1 MSTLRLSAVG
11 LTLRVGLLVV
21 VVTNALIL
29 ARVLRPE
36 GFGEY
41 FLFLR
46 LVAVLAAFADFGLSQ
61 SVNAFYGRHKH
72 WRGHIH
78 NLMLQLVPIFS
89 VAASCVAGLVLWLG
103 GRWLLPNLSILLMFM
118 AFAILPLSLYANLW
132 NSMMVGTTQIWRVN
146 LLQLV
151 MCTFSLSLT
160 IVFVVILAGGV
171 RTAAINYLVVMF
183 VQFVVMLAMGI
194 RLSKDQPSSESP
206 VDLRRKMMSFGLRAY
221 PGSIGYLLCMRIPVF
236 IINVTHGPAAVGI
249 FSVAQQVAE
258 KLLLPVEAIQDV
270 TYEKMSTLSS
280 AVAAKAM
287 NLYLRLTWWGM
298 WGIIILASV
307 FSYLGIVLLLG
318 SAYLQAISVA
328 HLLFIGSAF
337 AAVSLLMDTFFVN
350 QLHRPGLVSILAWLK
365 FLFALTLGLILIPPF
380 GVKGA
385 AASLAT
391 MQIVGAAVYV
401 YLYLRVTK
409 SDWKDLV
416 YIRRHDLALLRKQI
430 TSLTLSAPAAATRVE
445 PAAVTSETSY

>member
-11 LTLRVGLLVV
+11 FTLRVGLLVV
-21 VVTNALIL
+21 VMANALLL
-29 ARVLRPE
+29 ARVLRPA
-36 GFGEY
+36 GFGQY

-46 LVAVLAAFADFGLSQ
+46 LVGVLAAFADFGLSQ
-61 SVNAFYGRHKH
+61 SVNAFYGRHKN

-78 NLMLQLVPIFS
+78 SFMLQFIPIFS
-89 VAASCVAGLVLWLG
+89 LGTICIGGIVLWLG
-103 GRWLLPNLSILLMFM
+103 GRWLLPNLPTLLMVM

-183 VQFVVMLAMGI
+183 VQFVVMLVMGI
-194 RLSKDQPSSESP
+194 RLSKDLSAEGRP
-206 VDLRRKMMSFGLRAY
+206 VELRRKMMSFGLRAY
-221 PGSIGYLLCMRIPVF
+221 PGSIGSLMCMRIPVF
-236 IINVTHGPAAVGI
+236 IINITHGPAAVGI

-270 TYEKMSTLSS
+270 TYEKMSTLSA

-287 NLYLRLTWWGM
+287 NLYLRLTWWAM
-298 WGIIILASV
+298 WGLVLLAAV

-318 SAYLQAISVA
+318 SAYLQAIGVA
-328 HLLFIGSAF
+328 YLLFVGAAF
-337 AAVSLLMDTFFVN
+337 AAASLLMDTFFVN
-350 QLHRPGLVSILAWLK
+350 QLQRPGLVSILAWSK
-365 FLFALTLGLILIPPF
+365 FLLALTLGLILIPPF
-380 GVKGA
+380 GAKGA
-385 AASLAT
+385 AMSLAA
-391 MQIVGAAVYV
+391 MQVIGAFVYL

-409 SDWKDLV
+409 SAWRDLL
-416 YIRRHDLALLRKQI
+416 YIRGHDIRLLRKQI
-430 TSLTLSAPAAATRVE
+430 GSLTIFAPAGSTVVE
-445 PAAVTSETSY
+445 RPALPSETGC

>member
-11 LTLRVGLLVV
+11 LTLRIGLLVV
-21 VVTNALIL
+21 VLANALIL
-29 ARVLRPE
+29 ARVLKPE
-36 GFGEY
+36 GFGQY

-89 VAASCVAGLVLWLG
+89 LAAICVGGVALWLAG
-103 GRWLLPNLSILLMFM
+103 PRLLPNLPFLLMVM

-132 NSMMVGTTQIWRVN
+132 NSMMIGTTQIWRVY

-151 MCTFSLSLT
+151 MCTLSLSLT
-160 IVFVVILAGGV
+160 IIFVVIRGGGV
-171 RTAAINYLVVMF
+171 QTAAISYLVVMF
-183 VQFVVMLAMGI
+183 VQFAVMLVMGV
-194 RLSKDQPSSESP
+194 RMSKDQPAGDSP
-206 VDLRRKMMSFGLRAY
+206 VNLRRTMVTFGLRAY

-236 IINVTHGPAAVGI
+236 IINITHGPAAVGI

-270 TYEKMSTLSS
+270 TYEKMSTLST
-280 AVAAKAM
+280 AVASKAM
-287 NLYLRLTWWGM
+287 NLYVRLTWWAM
-298 WGIIILASV
+298 WGIIILAAA

-318 SAYLQAISVA
+318 PAYLPAVGVTY
-328 HLLFIGSAF
+328 LLFIGAAF

-365 FLFALTLGLILIPPF
+365 FLLALTLCLILIPPF

-391 MQIVGAAVYV
+391 MQIVGASVYI

-409 SDWKDLV
+409 SGLQDLLYV
-416 YIRRHDLALLRKQI
+416 RGQDIALLRKQI
-430 TSLTLSAPAAATRVE
+430 RSLTIFAPARST
-445 PAAVTSETSY
+445 PAKRPTLPSETSY